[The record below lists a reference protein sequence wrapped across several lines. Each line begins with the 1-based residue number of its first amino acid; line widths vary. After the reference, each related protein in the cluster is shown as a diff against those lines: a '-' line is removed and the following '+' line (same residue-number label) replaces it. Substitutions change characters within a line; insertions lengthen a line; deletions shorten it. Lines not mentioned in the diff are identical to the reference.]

1 MPVVAPCRSRAG
13 ARRSQRQRPS
23 RPQHSGS
30 SCWDRSWL
38 RHRARA
44 VRGLPKKAQALLAY
58 LAMQGGRPVPRE
70 QLADLLWGLSG
81 GEQARRS
88 LRQSLMSLRGVL
100 KASADGALIAE
111 GDTVALV
118 SGPTLAVDVT
128 AFERLAASQDVQE
141 LEAAQALY
149 RGEFL
154 DGLQIASEP
163 FAEWAL
169 IERRKLASLMSD
181 VLFRLA
187 SARERAGE

>member
-58 LAMQGGRPVPRE
+58 LAMQGGRPIPRE
-70 QLADLLWGLSG
+70 QLADLLWGRSG

-88 LRQSLMSLRGVL
+88 LRQCLMSVRAALAAAGDNTL
-100 KASADGALIAE
+100 LGDADS
-111 GDTVALV
+111 V
-118 SGPTLAVDVT
+118 SLPFGGSIDVDVT
-128 AFERLAASQDVQE
+128 AFETLGAS
-141 LEAAQALY
+141 
-149 RGEFL
+149 
-154 DGLQIASEP
+154 
-163 FAEWAL
+163 
-169 IERRKLASLMSD
+169 KH
-181 VLFRLA
+181 
-187 SARERAGE
+187 